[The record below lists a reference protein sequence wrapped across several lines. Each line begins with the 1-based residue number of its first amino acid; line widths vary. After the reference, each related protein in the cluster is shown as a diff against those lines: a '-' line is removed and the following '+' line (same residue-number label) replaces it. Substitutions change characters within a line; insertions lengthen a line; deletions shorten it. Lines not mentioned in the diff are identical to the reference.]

1 MVPSLSPCISFRVSW
16 LFSALSASVRELLAV
31 GHGGRRSNFP
41 LRPPFWPSRDP
52 LLPPS
57 SRVPSD
63 FRLADPSPPNRARRR
78 DPCRR
83 PWLASPVLL
92 FRPAKTPQA
101 DPSRPLRDLRPEI
114 EDTPSGVNLL
124 KSPWIFLSP
133 NLPSLAYFSEC
144 ANLFRKRKLRC

>member
-1 MVPSLSPCISFRVSW
+1 MACMAVLR
-16 LFSALSASVRELLAV
+16 ATRKLLAV
-31 GHGGRRSNFP
+31 GHGGRRFNLP

-52 LLPPS
+52 LLLRIFPVLS
-57 SRVPSD
+57 YMLYMD
-63 FRLADPSPPNRARRR
+63 CGPPNRARRR

-114 EDTPSGVNLL
+114 EDTPSGVNFL

-133 NLPSLAYFSEC
+133 NPPSLAYFLEYAFS
-144 ANLFRKRKLRC
+144 F